1 MVGRRALFLLYS
13 PRHPNDQ
20 SFHHLKCYWSQSQK
34 LKSEQNLAD
43 LLLAV
48 KFRARQWCR
57 SFLWSLVTG
66 SHPPMGGGWGGGR
79 KYSLTWSPGGKRTRN
94 ARPTALMIVRYAQR
108 LQRVFSG
115 SPIVL
120 LHFGHWWRPVL
131 LGFFPVPGSM
141 CAADEMRLRG
151 WWPAWRARLS
161 LCGAA
166 CVWDGGTRW
175 AVVFPRASFSLN
187 CWASLCLSEL
197 DKVMEKVRLWLGA
210 GREA

>member
-66 SHPPMGGGWGGGR
+66 SHPPMGGGWGGQEIQSDLEPRREENQKCSANSTNDCPLCSEATESLFR
-79 KYSLTWSPGGKRTRN
+79 KSHCPPPFWSLMTSCPAWLLPCSRVHVCSGWDEAEGMM
-94 ARPTALMIVRYAQR
+94 ARLEGQVEPLWGCLCVGWGHP
-108 LQRVFSG
+108 VGCGFSQ
-115 SPIVL
+115 SFLFPQ
-120 LHFGHWWRPVL
+120 L
-131 LGFFPVPGSM
+131 LG
-141 CAADEMRLRG
+141 
-151 WWPAWRARLS
+151 
-161 LCGAA
+161 
-166 CVWDGGTRW
+166 
-175 AVVFPRASFSLN
+175 
-187 CWASLCLSEL
+187 
-197 DKVMEKVRLWLGA
+197 
-210 GREA
+210 